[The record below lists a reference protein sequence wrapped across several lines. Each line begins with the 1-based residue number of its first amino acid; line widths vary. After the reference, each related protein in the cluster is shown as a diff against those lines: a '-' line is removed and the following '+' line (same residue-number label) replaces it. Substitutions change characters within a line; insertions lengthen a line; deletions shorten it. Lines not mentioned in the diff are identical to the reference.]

1 MRRKYVEGP
10 KAQDTY
16 NFEKRKVCYYVPLL
30 RSVSRVFL
38 SMQLNANHYISTV
51 PEAKILSLNN
61 DICQW

>member
-16 NFEKRKVCYYVPLL
+16 NFEIKSMLCYVPLL
-30 RSVSRVFL
+30 KFVSRVFL
-38 SMQLNANHYISTV
+38 SMQSNANHYISTV
-51 PEAKILSLNN
+51 PEAKNLSLNN